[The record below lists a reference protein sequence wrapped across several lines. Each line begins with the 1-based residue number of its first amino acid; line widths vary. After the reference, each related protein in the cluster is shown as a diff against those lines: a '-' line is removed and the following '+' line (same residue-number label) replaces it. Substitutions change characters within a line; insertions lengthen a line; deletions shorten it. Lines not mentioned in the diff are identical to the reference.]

1 MSKTWLDLF
10 GHEPV
15 LLSEVRK
22 FLQVKTG
29 GCYMDC
35 TVGTGAA
42 AYSILKESAP
52 NSHLIGI
59 DRDPSAIALTK
70 KNLAD
75 YHDRVTLFHGNF
87 SHLRRFVASSG
98 FVNVDGVLFD
108 FGLSSVQLRKKER
121 GFSFMADGPLDMRMD
136 PSSGQTAE
144 EWLANC
150 SEKDIEE
157 TLRTD
162 GEERFSRRIAQA
174 IVKARSLQP
183 IQTTA
188 DLVEIIRQAVPSWY
202 HHRRIHY
209 ATRTFQAIRIAVN
222 QELDGI
228 EEALCDAISLLRPGG
243 RLCAIAFHSL
253 EDRLVKQ
260 TFKKLAQ
267 QPHPLV
273 TILTKKPCVPS
284 VEERRANPRS
294 RSAKL
299 RVVER
304 WTEGVMA

>member
-1 MSKTWLDLF
+1 MSKAWLDSF

-15 LLSEVRK
+15 LLNEVRK
-22 FLQVKTG
+22 FLQIKPG

-52 NSHLIGI
+52 NGHLIGI

-75 YHDRVTLFHGNF
+75 YQGRVTLFHGNF
-87 SHLRRFVASSG
+87 SHLRKFVAFSG

-108 FGLSSVQLRKKER
+108 FGLSSVQFSKKER
-121 GFSFMADGPLDMRMD
+121 GFSFMANGPLDMRMD

-144 EWLANC
+144 EWLAEI
-150 SEKDIEE
+150 SEKHLEE
-157 TLRTD
+157 ALRTY
-162 GEERFSRRIAQA
+162 GEERFSRRIARA

-183 IQTTA
+183 VQTTA
-188 DLVEIIRQAVPSWY
+188 DLVEIIRHAVPSWY
-202 HHRRIHY
+202 HHRRVHY

-222 QELDGI
+222 QELAGI
-228 EEALCDAISLLRPGG
+228 EEALCDAVSLLRPGG

-260 TFKKLAQ
+260 TFKKLAR

-273 TILTKKPCVPS
+273 SILTKKPLMPS
-284 VEERRANPRS
+284 VEERQGNPRS

-299 RVVER
+299 RVTER
-304 WTEGVMA
+304 CMEGGPS